1 MTKKLVIGVNKN
13 KITSIFATDEIE
25 VYIYDFTE
33 RENMTSSDKNL
44 FEVQEKEFE
53 KISEGLKEVF

>member
-1 MTKKLVIGVNKN
+1 MTKKLVIGINKN

-33 RENMTSSDKNL
+33 RKKISSSNKNL

-53 KISEGLKEVF
+53 KISEGLTEIF